1 MTATEQLQ
9 QTTQSGF
16 ITNYSHHSKIE
27 ENSKGEAR
35 VSVSIFA
42 NDLDTAKNEVL
53 RLYKSIKEEL
63 SVC

>member
-1 MTATEQLQ
+1 MIATTTEQQ
-9 QTTQSGF
+9 QQSGF
-16 ITNYSHHSKIE
+16 VTNYSHHCKVE

-42 NDLDTAKNEVL
+42 NDFDTAKNEVL
-53 RLYKSIKEEL
+53 RLYKSIKEGL